1 MLLERAKVLVR
12 RTDEYRTKRALAN
25 EAERFAT
32 RARQLG
38 APTAKLA
45 MLRALVREFL
55 VAGVAVELPTE
66 STEAIVFRAAE
77 LLKAFNADQKALL
90 TSDEAFTRQFV
101 PALDKLAQEYRNRLV
116 VAWQAR
122 VDGSFSP
129 LPESVLQAIATI
141 PSYRGQVDAIRTK
154 HLEVLRLRAELPVP
168 NQVCATLE
176 RITAAVVAKDDAWRH
191 LSGSGIPDEVI
202 DFLRQAGTSG
212 FSLAKLTPAI
222 QAWLGERDLLG
233 TFRIRSA

>member
-1 MLLERAKVLVR
+1 MRHPESEYGLVRTHVRVSNPGADRVASVLVL
-12 RTDEYRTKRALAN
+12 KRAFQDEDLFAS
-25 EAERFAT
+25 EVPVFAE
-32 RARQLG
+32 
-38 APTAKLA
+38 
-45 MLRALVREFL
+45 
-55 VAGVAVELPTE
+55 
-66 STEAIVFRAAE
+66 
-77 LLKAFNADQKALL
+77 
-90 TSDEAFTRQFV
+90 
-101 PALDKLAQEYRNRLV
+101 YRLV

-129 LPESVLQAIATI
+129 LPEPVLQAIATI

-154 HLEVLRLRAELPVP
+154 HLEVLRLRAELPLP
-168 NQVCATLE
+168 NQVSATLE

-233 TFRIRSA
+233 TFRIPSA